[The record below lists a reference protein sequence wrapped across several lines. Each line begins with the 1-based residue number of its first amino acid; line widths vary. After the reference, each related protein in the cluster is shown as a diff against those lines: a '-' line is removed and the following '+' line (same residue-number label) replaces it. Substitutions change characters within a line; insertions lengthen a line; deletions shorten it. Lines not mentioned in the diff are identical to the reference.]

1 MGLTHQIGEKLIKLS
16 LAQSF
21 IFDEAKRDGEDN
33 RDVEDTL
40 DGFQIAG

>member
-21 IFDEAKRDGEDN
+21 IFSRKTDDEDI
-33 RDVEDTL
+33 RDVEETM